1 MVASPNPPEAL
12 LDPGTEAASS
22 ARAAGSCV
30 LPKRARRDDF
40 TGAHAARAAARRAA
54 HRRQRRRHR
63 LLPASGASGRV
74 LLALPPA
81 FGRLL
86 RCSSSTAGSAGR
98 QPAAHRRAAGHREL
112 PPQLQVGLP
121 RGWHH
126 AGAGGENAARL
137 PAHGCRQPDRLGVRR
152 AHGDADLRAQ
162 DGEHAGA
169 VQHPAAGGGAPG
181 VAAGGRL
188 RGWDVGRD
196 DDHLASLEAVSVADL
211 SPLFG
216 WSRRHHATYPTE
228 ALVLPAW
235 CVPCCRCVR

>member
-126 AGAGGENAARL
+126 ARAGKTLHDFRRTGVANLIDSGCDERTAMLISGHKTASMLARYNIRRRE
-137 PAHGCRQPDRLGVRR
+137 AVRR
-152 AHGDADLRAQ
+152 ALQQVGDYV
-162 DGEHAGA
+162 AGMSA
-169 VQHPAAGGGAPG
+169 EMTITSRPSKP
-181 VAAGGRL
+181 
-188 RGWDVGRD
+188 
-196 DDHLASLEAVSVADL
+196 SV
-211 SPLFG
+211 
-216 WSRRHHATYPTE
+216 
-228 ALVLPAW
+228 
-235 CVPCCRCVR
+235 